1 MNTMSNTAGNA
12 QKSQS
17 RHVRELDR
25 RLGALEL
32 REEGRSPG
40 CHSPFQYS
48 SEEEDTPAGSTLP
61 SENQRRLGAQ
71 RSALGQKN
79 PEASKKDPAALSQS
93 RSSLAQRSA
102 LGQKNPETSKR
113 DSAALSKS
121 RSSLSFFVSP
131 ETSKKNDGA
140 WGKLIVGEGPR
151 FRIHKADS
159 SWLLLFGF
167 NTPDVQN
174 KSLLI
179 AAGPK
184 TKMHMLSQLFS
195 SASPTT
201 SVPVWA
207 TLYAKSGAEIP
218 VMVRA
223 SMDNDEGHIAVEMK
237 SLAAASSAAHE
248 EDLVEEE
255 APVVG

>member
-1 MNTMSNTAGNA
+1 MSNTAGNA
-12 QKSQS
+12 KKSQS

-71 RSALGQKN
+71 RSALGQKK
-79 PEASKKDPAALSQS
+79 PETSKKDSAALPSENQ
-93 RSSLAQRSA
+93 RRLGAQRSA
-102 LGQKNPETSKR
+102 LGQKNPETSKK

-140 WGKLIVGEGPR
+140 WGKVIVGEGPR

-167 NTPDVQN
+167 NTPEVQN

>member
-1 MNTMSNTAGNA
+1 MSNTAGNA
-12 QKSQS
+12 KKSQS

-40 CHSPFQYS
+40 CHSPCQYS

-79 PEASKKDPAALSQS
+79 PETSKK
-93 RSSLAQRSA
+93 
-102 LGQKNPETSKR
+102 

-140 WGKLIVGEGPR
+140 WGKVIVGEGPR

-167 NTPDVQN
+167 NTPEVQN